1 MADIKTSVLSVG
13 GEPAMVM
20 LDYMISI
27 GDNEASEFRL
37 SYYPHKLSVFKEML
51 SSIFGDKAKHTIFG
65 DFKEL
70 HAIEHPGFYIHVMN
84 KPL

>member
-20 LDYMISI
+20 LDYMIST

-37 SYYPHKLSVFKEML
+37 SYYPHKLSVFKDML
-51 SSIFGDKAKHTIFG
+51 SSIFGDRAKHTIFG

-70 HAIEHPGFYIHVMN
+70 NAIEHPGFYIHVME